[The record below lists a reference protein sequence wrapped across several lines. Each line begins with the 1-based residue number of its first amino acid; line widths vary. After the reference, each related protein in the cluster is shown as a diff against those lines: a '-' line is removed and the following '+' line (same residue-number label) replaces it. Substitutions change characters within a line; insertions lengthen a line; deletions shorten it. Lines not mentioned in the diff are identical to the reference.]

1 MITTY
6 LLLVYQLIAIEPAF
20 RKPVTHYEWRVVYEF
35 QTEKSCQDVGR
46 AMVTDET
53 KFKCIPVR

>member
-6 LLLVYQLIAIEPAF
+6 LLLVWSLVAVEPNF
-20 RKPVTHYEWRVVYEF
+20 RRSIQHHEWRVVYEF

-46 AMVTDET
+46 AMVADET